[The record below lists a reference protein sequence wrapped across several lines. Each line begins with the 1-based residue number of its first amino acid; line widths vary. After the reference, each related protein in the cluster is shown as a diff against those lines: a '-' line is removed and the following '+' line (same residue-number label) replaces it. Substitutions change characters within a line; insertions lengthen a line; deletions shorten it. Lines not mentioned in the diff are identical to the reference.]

1 MLLFNY
7 YIIPKKQKLMIYV
20 SDEAKSKIS
29 TLKKESNIADSFF
42 VRVGVVG
49 GGCSGLSYTMDFDDE
64 VQPTDQVFEDKGVK
78 VVTDLK
84 SFLYLYDTMLD
95 FSRGLDGKGF
105 HFVNPNATRNCG
117 CGESF
122 SV

>member
-1 MLLFNY
+1 
-7 YIIPKKQKLMIYV
+7 MIYV

-78 VVTDLK
+78 VKPKCHTQLWLWRKFFGVNL
-84 SFLYLYDTMLD
+84 MLIA
-95 FSRGLDGKGF
+95 KK
-105 HFVNPNATRNCG
+105 N
-117 CGESF
+117 
-122 SV
+122 